1 MAPGAPDPAS
11 NRRALRREVGRV
23 SATRR
28 VFSGPYGFA
37 RASAAFA
44 WLLLATPARAG
55 NNGAAEELFRQGQ
68 TLMQAGKYAE
78 ACPKLA
84 ESQRLDPGTGTLL
97 NLAACHEKEGKLA
110 SAWAEYNDAAALAQR
125 DGRDDRVQ
133 YCKEHLAAI
142 EPKLARL
149 TINVAAGAEVP
160 GFEVKLDEV
169 VVGGPSLGIALPVD
183 PGPHQISAS
192 APGRRPWQASL
203 TIRVGPSQE
212 AVTIQA
218 LAEASDASEP
228 ANGPAPAPPPPPR
241 AEGGSSSGNTQR
253 VIAYGLGGL
262 GIVAVGVGTAFGLT
276 AISKNNESN
285 DKGCFG
291 NQCTAPGASLRNDA
305 RSAGTISTV
314 AFALGGAAL
323 AGGVALF
330 FTAPSAKHENRASAR
345 VVLGPGGGAVAIGS
359 AW

>member
-1 MAPGAPDPAS
+1 MAPGAPEPAS
-11 NRRALRREVGRV
+11 SRRAMRREAGRV

-28 VFSGPYGFA
+28 VFSGSHGFA
-37 RASAAFA
+37 LASTALA
-44 WLLLATPARAG
+44 WLFAAAPARAA

-68 TLMQAGKYAE
+68 ALMQAGKYE
-78 ACPKLA
+78 QACPKLA

-133 YCKEHLAAI
+133 YCKDHLAAI

-160 GFEVKLDEV
+160 GFEVKLDDA
-169 VVGGPSLGIALPVD
+169 VVGGPSLGVALPVD

-192 APGRRPWQASL
+192 APGKRPWQASL

-212 AVTIQA
+212 AVTIQQ
-218 LAEASDASEP
+218 LADADGASEP
-228 ANGPAPAPPPPPR
+228 VNAGAPPPPPR
-241 AEGGSSSGNTQR
+241 AEAGSSGSTQR
-253 VIAYGLGGL
+253 VVAYGLGGL
-262 GIVAVGVGTAFGLT
+262 GIVAAGVGTAFGLT

-291 NQCTAPGASLRNDA
+291 NECTAPAASLRKDA

-314 AFALGGAAL
+314 AFALGGVAL

-330 FTAPSAKHENRASAR
+330 LTAPSSKHDYRASAR

-359 AW
+359 VW

>member
-1 MAPGAPDPAS
+1 
-11 NRRALRREVGRV
+11 V

-28 VFSGPYGFA
+28 VFSGRYRFA
-37 RASAAFA
+37 RASAALA
-44 WLLLATPARAG
+44 CLLSAVPARAG

-68 TLMQAGKYAE
+68 ALMQAGKYEE

-133 YCKEHLAAI
+133 YCKDHLAAI

-149 TINVAAGAEVP
+149 TISVAAGAEIP
-160 GFEVKLDEV
+160 GFEVKLDDA

-183 PGPHQISAS
+183 PGSHQISAS
-192 APGRRPWQASL
+192 APGKRPWQASL
-203 TIRVGPSQE
+203 NIRVGPSQE
-212 AVTIQA
+212 AITIQA
-218 LAEASDASEP
+218 LADAPDSGEP
-228 ANGPAPAPPPPPR
+228 ANGPVPPPPPR
-241 AEGGSSSGNTQR
+241 AEGGSSGNTQR
-253 VIAYGLGGL
+253 VVAYGLGGL

-291 NQCTAPGASLRNDA
+291 NQCTAPGASLRKDA
-305 RSAGTISTV
+305 RSAGTLSTV
-314 AFALGGAAL
+314 AFAVGGAAL
-323 AGGVALF
+323 AGGIALF
-330 FTAPSAKHENRASAR
+330 FTAPSSEHDNRASAR
-345 VVLGPGGGAVAIGS
+345 VVLGPGGGALAIGS
-359 AW
+359 TW

>member
-1 MAPGAPDPAS
+1 MILAS
-11 NRRALRREVGRV
+11 TAL
-23 SATRR
+23 
-28 VFSGPYGFA
+28 
-37 RASAAFA
+37 A
-44 WLLLATPARAG
+44 WLFAAAPARAG

-68 TLMQAGKYAE
+68 ALMQAGKYDE

-110 SAWAEYNDAAALAQR
+110 SAWAEYNDAAVLAQR

-149 TINVAAGAEVP
+149 TINVAPGAAVP
-160 GFEVKLDEV
+160 GFEVKLDDT

-183 PGPHQISAS
+183 PGSHQISAR
-192 APGRRPWQASL
+192 APGKRPWQASL
-203 TIRVGPSQE
+203 TIRTGPSQE
-212 AVTIQA
+212 AVTIQP
-218 LAEASDASEP
+218 LADAPEAAEP
-228 ANGPAPAPPPPPR
+228 VNNPAPPPPPR
-241 AEGGSSSGNTQR
+241 AEGGSSGNTQR
-253 VIAYGLGGL
+253 VIAYALGGA
-262 GIVAVGVGTAFGLT
+262 GIIAVGVGTAFGLT

-291 NQCTAPGASLRNDA
+291 NQCTAPSASLRNDA

-323 AGGVALF
+323 AGGVTLLL
-330 FTAPSAKHENRASAR
+330 TAPSSKHDYRASAR
-345 VVLGPGGGAVAIGS
+345 VVLGPGSVAIGS

>member
-1 MAPGAPDPAS
+1 MPPGAPDPAS
-11 NRRALRREVGRV
+11 NRRVSRREAGRV
-23 SATRR
+23 SGTRR
-28 VFSGPYGFA
+28 FFSGPYGFA
-37 RASAAFA
+37 SAGVALA
-44 WLLLATPARAG
+44 WLLSAAPARAS

-68 TLMQAGKYAE
+68 TLMQAGKYEE

-149 TINVAAGAEVP
+149 TINVAAGASVP
-160 GFEVKLDEV
+160 GFEVKLDDA

-183 PGPHQISAS
+183 PGPHQLSAS
-192 APGRRPWQASL
+192 APAKRPWQASV
-203 TIRVGPSQE
+203 TIRLGPSQE
-212 AVTIQA
+212 AVTIQP
-218 LAEASDASEP
+218 LADAPDSGQAANTP
-228 ANGPAPAPPPPPR
+228 APPAPPPVT
-241 AEGGSSSGNTQR
+241 ESSSGNTQR
-253 VIAYGLGGL
+253 YIAYGLGGL

-276 AISKNNESN
+276 AISKNKESD

-291 NQCTAPGASLRNDA
+291 NQCTAPGASLRKDA
-305 RSAGTISTV
+305 RSAGTLSTV
-314 AFALGGAAL
+314 AFALGGAAV
-323 AGGVALF
+323 AGGVTLF
-330 FTAPSAKHENRASAR
+330 FTAPSAKHESRPSAR
-345 VVLGPGGGAVAIGS
+345 VLLGPGGGAVAIGS
-359 AW
+359 VW